1 LDIKAIKQKNLNSM
15 KHLIFLFALALPWIG
30 IAQHPQHKKELTQEE
45 RLTLHVKKMQLDLD
59 LTEEQTKQ
67 LTKILRNNVP
77 PQPPK
82 KQEGISSKGH
92 YKMQLNKLDHQIAIQ
107 NELKAILTESQ
118 FAAWKEMQRSRK
130 RARGPHHRGRKGR
143 PL

>member
-1 LDIKAIKQKNLNSM
+1 M

-77 PQPPK
+77 PQLQKNRKAFLPK
-82 KQEGISSKGH
+82 GIIKCNSTSSIIRSLF
-92 YKMQLNKLDHQIAIQ
+92 KMNSK
-107 NELKAILTESQ
+107 
-118 FAAWKEMQRSRK
+118 
-130 RARGPHHRGRKGR
+130 PY
-143 PL
+143 